1 MMMLNCPPSHQP
13 LLPPAPHPLFS
24 SNSNVTTSS
33 RTVSS
38 TDDSIGIGDMELS
51 GKITGSQVNPTN
63 GDVESVLFGDW
74 SLNSTASS
82 TSFSATFTMMPL
94 ADSSDSNNAT
104 EYRIDNLR
112 ANTV

>member
-1 MMMLNCPPSHQP
+1 
-13 LLPPAPHPLFS
+13 
-24 SNSNVTTSS
+24 
-33 RTVSS
+33 
-38 TDDSIGIGDMELS
+38 
-51 GKITGSQVNPTN
+51 
-63 GDVESVLFGDW
+63 VLFGDW

-112 ANTV
+112 ANTVQQINNIAVLGGRTDVASNGTATFEDVPTTIML

>member
-1 MMMLNCPPSHQP
+1 
-13 LLPPAPHPLFS
+13 
-24 SNSNVTTSS
+24 
-33 RTVSS
+33 
-38 TDDSIGIGDMELS
+38 MELS
-51 GKITGSQVNPTN
+51 GKMAGSQVNPTN
-63 GDVESVLFGDW
+63 CDVESVLFGDW

-112 ANTV
+112 ANTVQQINNIAVLGGRTDVASNGTATFEDVPTTIML

>member
-1 MMMLNCPPSHQP
+1 
-13 LLPPAPHPLFS
+13 
-24 SNSNVTTSS
+24 
-33 RTVSS
+33 
-38 TDDSIGIGDMELS
+38 MELS
-51 GKITGSQVNPTN
+51 GKIASSQVNLTN

-94 ADSSDSNNAT
+94 ADSGDSNNAT

-112 ANTV
+112 ANMVQQINNIAVLGGRTDVASNGTATFEDVPTTIML

>member
-1 MMMLNCPPSHQP
+1 
-13 LLPPAPHPLFS
+13 
-24 SNSNVTTSS
+24 
-33 RTVSS
+33 
-38 TDDSIGIGDMELS
+38 MELS
-51 GKITGSQVNPTN
+51 GKIAGSQVNLTN

-82 TSFSATFTMMPL
+82 TSFSATFIMIPL

-112 ANTV
+112 VNTVQQINNIAVLGSRTDVASNGTATFEDISTTIML